1 MMTDEEDEEQQLR
14 RALRRS
20 RRDAKS
26 RRYKEE
32 EFKCPPLPEP
42 GRYRAWKNAVQQN
55 TAAASGRPDNKA
67 IVWVQTAFDKSVPVE
82 DLAIVP
88 RRFRILSRKMSS
100 KFQSV
105 ATGQLGLQ
113 ITQVVEEWLLRG
125 ESVPA
130 LVLLR
135 EIVNYYDT
143 GNAPGILYNILDL
156 QKLQVRNGNLELAST
171 SGLPGASTVERV
183 FQHQ

>member
-1 MMTDEEDEEQQLR
+1 MPPAARTGQVSCLEE
-14 RALRRS
+14 
-20 RRDAKS
+20 
-26 RRYKEE
+26 
-32 EFKCPPLPEP
+32 C
-42 GRYRAWKNAVQQN
+42 

-67 IVWVQTAFDKSVPVE
+67 IVWVQTAFDKSIPIE

-125 ESVPA
+125 EAVPA

-143 GNAPGILYNILDL
+143 GNAPGNFITFLTC
-156 QKLQVRNGNLELAST
+156 RNCRLGMETWKAS
-171 SGLPGASTVERV
+171 STLGTWY
-183 FQHQ
+183 